1 MYLRGRGT
9 KPTSHSQFPIHST
22 LPFSIITLAS
32 IMQNP
37 LSNASINIYRAES
50 PAQKARFS
58 SSPAR
63 KQSIADKEESHALKT
78 PTCFST
84 FQIFTEHE
92 FAGASHSLPAVNVNQ
107 PLQLGSTFLY
117 PDRTPLNS
125 PAFRT
130 CMKLNSFSL
139 FRPHINS
146 FIT

>member
-1 MYLRGRGT
+1 LYLRGRHKT
-9 KPTSHSQFPIHST
+9 DFPFTVPDSFNSSILNHHSRINNVN
-22 LPFSIITLAS
+22 L
-32 IMQNP
+32 

-107 PLQLGSTFLY
+107 PHTIRQHISISRSNT
-117 PDRTPLNS
+117 S
-125 PAFRT
+125 Q
-130 CMKLNSFSL
+130 FSRL
-139 FRPHINS
+139 SYLHEA
-146 FIT
+146 